1 MDDQRFSDQRLI
13 DEFITSLK
21 VEKGLAANTIE
32 AYRRDLLKLCALA
45 LAQGKSFL
53 TLDRDDLVEAMASL
67 KEVTGNGDAT
77 ISRFTS
83 TVRTFYRY
91 LLAEKLATRDPSA
104 YLESRRTWQS
114 LPHFLTPA
122 QIERLLLQPDLTTD
136 TGIRD
141 RTMIEVLYATGL
153 RVSELISLRLR
164 DLDLDSGLLTCLG
177 KGSRE
182 RRVPLG
188 GAAIAHLQHYQ
199 TARARL
205 IGEASTW
212 SGDVLFVEKE
222 GRPMTRQR
230 FWRLIKDYGR
240 TAGIDY
246 ITPHILRHSF
256 ATVLLSNGA
265 DLRSV
270 QLLLGHRD
278 ISTTQIYTHVTD
290 EHLKKTYR
298 SFHPRS

>member
-1 MDDQRFSDQRLI
+1 MGDQRLSDQRLI

-21 VEKGLAANTIE
+21 VEKGLAANTVE
-32 AYRRDLLKLCALA
+32 AYRRDLQKLSRLA
-45 LAQGKSFL
+45 LAQGRSLL
-53 TLDRDDLVEAMASL
+53 TIDRDDLVEAMASL
-67 KEVTGNGDAT
+67 KEVTGNGDST

-91 LLAEKLATRDPSA
+91 LLAEKLASRDPTA

-136 TGIRD
+136 TGVRD

-153 RVSELISLRLR
+153 RVSELIGLRLR
-164 DLDLDSGLLTCLG
+164 DLDLDSGLVTCLG

-188 GAAIAHLQHYQ
+188 SSAIAHLQHYQ
-199 TARARL
+199 AARARL
-205 IGEASTW
+205 IGEASTG
-212 SGDVLFVEKE
+212 SGDLLFVEKQ